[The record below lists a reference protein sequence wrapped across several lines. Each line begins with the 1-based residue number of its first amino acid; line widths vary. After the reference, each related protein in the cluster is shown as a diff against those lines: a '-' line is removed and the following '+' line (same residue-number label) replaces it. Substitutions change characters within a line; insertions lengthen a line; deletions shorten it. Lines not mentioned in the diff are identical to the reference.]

1 MYLQNPF
8 DNTPTDTPVTEIAFT
23 IETNLKKMLSEAKL
37 PVKVQTEGYYVMWD
51 ATTAWVS
58 LSPNPQVDITS

>member
-1 MYLQNPF
+1 VIAALFFLIEKSSMYLQNPF

-37 PVKVQTEGYYVMWD
+37 PVKVQTEGYYVM
-51 ATTAWVS
+51 
-58 LSPNPQVDITS
+58 